1 MIFRFP
7 LFQSTRAVSVRSG
20 RGILRPAGE
29 IGARSRPD
37 LLPEWSFTTSAR
49 PAHHGA
55 AEPLPCPRV
64 TPPPGRPG
72 AEQECRTA
80 AAPCATKLSLK
91 GLLLRAMTAAATP
104 ASEGRGADHGR
115 PAIGA
120 RSARMNNTPI
130 RWRFLVIQE
139 HHESFDRPLRGRC
152 PDGLFVRPRG
162 LRCRRREPE
171 SARPVSG
178 NLSAVKRVSGLRGAT
193 CCWAAGG
200 MRRIRW

>member
-1 MIFRFP
+1 
-7 LFQSTRAVSVRSG
+7 
-20 RGILRPAGE
+20 
-29 IGARSRPD
+29 
-37 LLPEWSFTTSAR
+37 
-49 PAHHGA
+49 
-55 AEPLPCPRV
+55 
-64 TPPPGRPG
+64 
-72 AEQECRTA
+72 
-80 AAPCATKLSLK
+80 
-91 GLLLRAMTAAATP
+91 MTAAATP

-120 RSARMNNTPI
+120 RSARRNDTPI

-193 CCWAAGG
+193 CCWAAGLAFIVMAVNALPAFAG
-200 MRRIRW
+200 SEGRTSGWAGTYAAAFFAAVRRKSDGRSAPVSSCRWPHAGRSGSTVRIWTSAARPIA